1 MSKKPDLNGQE
12 VRSFTAPIERR
23 AADGKTTVAGYAA
36 VFNDM
41 TEIGN
46 YFRETIAPGA
56 FTETLKT
63 ADVRAYFDHNSGRVL
78 GRKSAGTL
86 RIHEDAKGL
95 AVEIDLPD
103 TSDGR
108 DVQALIERG
117 DVTGMSFGFIVTKQT
132 WDDTGDIPSR
142 TIDEVI
148 LREVS
153 IVSEPAYEGTSIALR
168 DLDSVRK
175 ERETV
180 DKTAE
185 QRAADAAAAKRRI
198 AEKRAKMEQQFR
210 GIRQDAPV
218 SPGE

>member
-41 TEIGN
+41 TDIGD

-168 DLDSVRK
+168 DLDSARK
-175 ERETV
+175 ERR
-180 DKTAE
+180 
-185 QRAADAAAAKRRI
+185 QQNFSAAARRVGMKI
-198 AEKRAKMEQQFR
+198 SIDLHTRAMSK
-210 GIRQDAPV
+210 A
-218 SPGE
+218 